1 MYLFKVEIKKSPING
16 KGVFALENI
25 SKGEVVWRYKPDK
38 DRVLSVGDYEKLD
51 SNEKSK
57 LDRIAYLSPSTNRYV
72 YPPENDPALF
82 TNHSVDNNLSVVFDK
97 LVSDEP
103 FFVANRDIKIGEE
116 LTNNYLDFD
125 EAIKNH
131 RPKWL

>member
-51 SNEKSK
+51 CNEKSK